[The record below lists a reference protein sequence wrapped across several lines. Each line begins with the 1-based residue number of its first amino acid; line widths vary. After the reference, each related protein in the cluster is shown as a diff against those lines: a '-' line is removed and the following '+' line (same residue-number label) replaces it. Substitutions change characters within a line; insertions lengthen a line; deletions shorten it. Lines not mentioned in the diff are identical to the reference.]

1 MLDKLINFDE
11 FGIATISSSIQQSQ
25 LHRISVTNHLD
36 GDVQLF
42 SLSSKVEPLH
52 HHNLITVNRPEKN
65 TQ

>member
-25 LHRISVTNHLD
+25 LHRHLD
-36 GDVQLF
+36 GDVQVF
-42 SLSSKVEPLH
+42 SLSNISQVESLH